1 MQKAQ
6 AKHFSPRRA
15 RRTRRENDN
24 MFCLCFVI
32 FVFFV
37 VRKLAIVFNLGFPD
51 THEKYYLGKK
61 YLGAYPESP
70 SYYKKIS
77 ATSAFSMVG

>member
-1 MQKAQ
+1 MQKAK

-15 RRTRRENDN
+15 RGTRRENDN

-51 THEKYYLGKK
+51 NHEKKNGD
-61 YLGAYPESP
+61 
-70 SYYKKIS
+70 IS
-77 ATSAFSMVG
+77 RYIRAN